1 MEKIGLIG
9 AAGLGRST
17 LAKEI
22 AREKNIT
29 FLPSKNITRPILKKH
44 GWNALSASRSGCNVE
59 KFLARKDIEFE
70 LVSDRIYQE
79 SLLVC
84 GFVTDRTTLECF
96 AYSLLRIEDY
106 SDNDLKTLE
115 DICRG
120 NMSKY
125 THIFYFPY
133 TSGWYEDNGIR
144 TMSSY
149 FQWKIDMMIRGLLND
164 WDINYVQMPGKMD
177 MQEKSQFVLNCLHH
191 IPPTSNM

>member
-1 MEKIGLIG
+1 MYRIGLIG
-9 AAGLGRST
+9 SAGLGRST
-17 LAKEI
+17 FAKEI
-22 AREKNIT
+22 AKEKNII

-44 GWNALSASRSGCNVE
+44 GWNVLDASHSGCNVE
-59 KFLARKDIEFE
+59 KFLAKKEIEFE

-96 AYSLLRIEDY
+96 AYSLLRVEDY
-106 SDNDLKTLE
+106 SNNDL
-115 DICRG
+115 DILQNICKD
-120 NMSKY
+120 NMQKY

-164 WDINYVQMPGKMD
+164 WKINYIQIPDKANTIEFIMD
-177 MQEKSQFVLNCLHH
+177 NLK
-191 IPPTSNM
+191 